1 MINKEKIHIEYQ
13 MKGSANMIWRVIGT
27 PQGLST
33 WFADRVETTG
43 KTYDFYWGKNESRR
57 ATLVAQRMG
66 VYVRFKWE
74 DEDQH
79 CYFEMRIT
87 YNEMVMQHALE
98 ITDFADVDEID
109 DTKELWNSQIEQLRR
124 TTGM

>member
-1 MINKEKIHIEYQ
+1 MNKEKIHIEYP
-13 MKGSANMIWRVIGT
+13 MKGSLNMIWRAIGT

-33 WFADRVETTG
+33 WFADQVEVNG
-43 KTYDFYWGKNESRR
+43 KTYIFRWGKNEERK
-57 ATLVAQRMG
+57 ATLASQRNG

-87 YNEMVMQHALE
+87 YNEMILQHALE
-98 ITDFADVDEID
+98 ITDFAEPDEVEDV
-109 DTKELWNSQIEQLRR
+109 KNLWDSEIEQLRR
-124 TTGM
+124 CTGM